1 MVSTRGTDRRFDED
15 TLAAILASQPVRDR
29 PVDQSTDIAPPLH
42 SPTTSSPLTS
52 LRSDLASLGDT
63 SSILSPAPSLP
74 DKGYELLQG
83 GRHTPS
89 SSPTLPSFPIT
100 VGTAPLADFTLS
112 ISLPGSPNGLRHK
125 RSHEELT
132 VEDED
137 NHEAPSPGG
146 SGQSVTTQLAGDVA
160 CVHCKASGV
169 VRIFAYVLFADWQEC
184 SGTTPCDSCSAQGLS
199 CRYAK
204 HATEHSDNASPKKK
218 RKTATTFKSRR
229 KTGPACGFCIYSK
242 DTAVGL
248 DLGRSPD

>member
-15 TLAAILASQPVRDR
+15 TLAAILASQPVRGR

-42 SPTTSSPLTS
+42 SPTTSSPLTP

-100 VGTAPLADFTLS
+100 VGTPPLADFTLS
-112 ISLPGSPNGLRHK
+112 ISLPGSPKGPRHK

-137 NHEAPSPGG
+137 NHEAPSAGG

-160 CVHCKASGV
+160 CVHCKASDV
-169 VRIFAYVLFADWQEC
+169 VRILSYVLFADWQEC
-184 SGTTPCDSCSAQGLS
+184 SGTTPCDNCAAQGLS

-248 DLGRSPD
+248 DSGRSPG